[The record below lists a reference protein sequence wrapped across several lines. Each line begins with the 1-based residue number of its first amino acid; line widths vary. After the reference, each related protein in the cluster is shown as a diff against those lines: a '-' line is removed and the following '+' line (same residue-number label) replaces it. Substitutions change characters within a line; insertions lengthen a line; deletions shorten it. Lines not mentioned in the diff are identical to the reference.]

1 VEPEKWKGGP
11 AGGRINVY
19 GVLSRGKYYSGW
31 QKKKRMVVAGIP
43 DVIEYHNFVIL
54 GRRCE

>member
-1 VEPEKWKGGP
+1 MGYCPGENIRVVGRRRKG
-11 AGGRINVY
+11 
-19 GVLSRGKYYSGW
+19 
-31 QKKKRMVVAGIP
+31 MVVAGIP